1 MSENTLENNPRIN
14 RLHEIIAM
22 EKRRIALQMEID
34 LLISRINELQK
45 AAYADL
51 PVSSSKRNGEE
62 GGRLSVRRGG
72 LKAAILS
79 LLNSSGAEGITV
91 NDIAA
96 ATGSRA
102 ANIFAWFQSTGKK
115 IEQVVK
121 VGKARYAVT
130 SPVDFQPPLPK
141 VNRKKGRG
149 IRNSRGGLT
158 QQIVRALEAAGAE
171 GLTLVEIAAA
181 AGSKPRNVSVW
192 VSTTGK
198 QFPQIVKVGKGR
210 YGIRPPLG

>member
-1 MSENTLENNPRIN
+1 
-14 RLHEIIAM
+14 M
-22 EKRRIALQMEID
+22 EKRRIALQMEVD
-34 LLISRINELQK
+34 LLVSKINHLQK
-45 AAYADL
+45 EAYDDL
-51 PVSSSKRNGEE
+51 PVSSSKRAGLDGE
-62 GGRLSVRRGG
+62 LSRVSRGG

-79 LLNSSGAEGITV
+79 LLNSSGEAGITV

-102 ANIFAWFQSTGKK
+102 ANVFAWFQSTGKK

-141 VNRKKGRG
+141 VTPRKGRG
-149 IRNSRGGLT
+149 NRNSRGGLT
-158 QQIVRALEAAGAE
+158 QQIVRVLEAAGAA
-171 GLTLVEIAAA
+171 GLTLVEMAAA

-192 VSTTGK
+192 ISTTGK
-198 QFPQIVKVGKGR
+198 QYLQIVKVGKGR
-210 YGIRPPLG
+210 YAILPPVSQ